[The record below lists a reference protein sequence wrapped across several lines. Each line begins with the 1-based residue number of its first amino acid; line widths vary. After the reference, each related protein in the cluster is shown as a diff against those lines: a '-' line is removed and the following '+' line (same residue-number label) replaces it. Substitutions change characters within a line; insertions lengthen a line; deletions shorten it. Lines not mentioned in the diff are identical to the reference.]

1 MLREQITELKHLLIQ
16 DAGLVEDMISRS
28 MRGLLEKNPD
38 MLYQVVK
45 NQEPRVNAYDR
56 SIDELC
62 VQTLAQYEPVAR
74 DLRLVIMI
82 IKMNKDLE
90 RMADHAVNISESGL
104 YLIANPFLGSYED
117 LRVMGED
124 TVSMMKDSIN
134 AFVNEDVRLAHAVCD
149 RDDIVDEAGDKILKD
164 LTDVMKGKKDIIP
177 RALALMRIAHNLE
190 RIADL
195 STNIAE
201 EVVYIVEG
209 RDIKHHSGGIT
220 INKLSNIK
228 GFTFLDY

>member
-1 MLREQITELKHLLIQ
+1 MLRDKITELKHLLIQ

-62 VQTLAQYEPVAR
+62 VQTIAQYEPVAR

-90 RMADHAVNISESGL
+90 RMADHAVNVSESGL
-104 YLIANPFLGSYED
+104 YLIANPFLGSYDD
-117 LRVMGED
+117 LRIMGES

-134 AFVNEDVRLAHAVCD
+134 AFVNEDIALAHLVCD
-149 RDDIVDEAGDKILKD
+149 RDDVVDQAGDKILKD
-164 LTDVMKGKKDIIP
+164 LTVVMRGKKDVIP
-177 RALALMRIAHNLE
+177 RALAVMRIAHNLE

-195 STNIAE
+195 STNLAE

-209 RDIKHHSGGIT
+209 RDIKHHGDSRQ
-220 INKLSNIK
+220 S
-228 GFTFLDY
+228 

>member
-1 MLREQITELKHLLIQ
+1 MLREKITELKHLLIQ

-45 NQEPRVNAYDR
+45 HQEPRVNAFDR

-62 VQTLAQYEPVAR
+62 VQTVAQFEPVAR

-90 RMADHAVNISESGL
+90 RIADHAVNISESGL
-104 YLIANPFLGSYED
+104 YLIANPFLGSYDD
-117 LRVMGED
+117 LRVMGEN
-124 TVSMMKDSIN
+124 TVSMMKDGIN
-134 AFVNEDVRLAHAVCD
+134 AFVNEDIVLAQSVCD

-164 LTDVMKGKKDIIP
+164 LINVMRKKDTIP
-177 RALALMRIAHNLE
+177 RALAVMRIAHNLE

-201 EVVYIVEG
+201 EVIYIVEG
-209 RDIKHHSGGIT
+209 RDIKHHGDGPPQ
-220 INKLSNIK
+220 
-228 GFTFLDY
+228 

>member
-1 MLREQITELKHLLIQ
+1 MLREKITELKHQLIQ

-62 VQTLAQYEPVAR
+62 VQTIAQFEPVAR

-104 YLIANPFLGSYED
+104 YLIANPFIGTYSD
-117 LRVMGED
+117 LPSMGEN
-124 TVSMMKDSIN
+124 TVAMLKDAIN
-134 AFVNEDVRLAHAVCD
+134 AFVNEDVAMAHAVCN
-149 RDDIVDEAGDKILKD
+149 RDNIVDEAGDRILKE
-164 LTDVMKGKKDIIP
+164 LTVVMRGKKDSIP

-209 RDIKHHSGGIT
+209 KDIKHHNGEY
-220 INKLSNIK
+220 NQ
-228 GFTFLDY
+228 

>member
-1 MLREQITELKHLLIQ
+1 MLRDKITELKHQLIQ

-28 MRGLLEKNPD
+28 MRGLLEKNAD

-45 NQEPRVNAYDR
+45 HQEPRVNAYDR

-62 VQTLAQYEPVAR
+62 VETIARFEPVAR
-74 DLRLVIMI
+74 DLRMVIMI

-104 YLIANPFLGSYED
+104 YLIANPFIGSYTD
-117 LRVMGED
+117 LFKMGEEA
-124 TVSMMKDSIN
+124 VAMLKDAIN
-134 AFVNEDVRLAHAVCD
+134 AFVNEDVATARSVRD
-149 RDDIVDEAGDKILKD
+149 RDNIVDEAGDKILKE
-164 LTDVMKGKKDIIP
+164 LTVVMRGKKDTIP

-209 RDIKHHSGGIT
+209 RDIKHHKDD
-220 INKLSNIK
+220 NA
-228 GFTFLDY
+228 

>member
-1 MLREQITELKHLLIQ
+1 MLREKITELKHQLMQ

-28 MRGLLEKNPD
+28 MRGILEKNAD

-45 NQEPRVNAYDR
+45 HQEPRVNAFDR

-62 VQTLAQYEPVAR
+62 VQTIAQFEPVAR

-90 RMADHAVNISESGL
+90 RIADHAVNISESGL

-117 LRVMGED
+117 LRVMGEN
-124 TVSMMKDSIN
+124 TISMMKDGIN
-134 AFVNEDVRLAHAVCD
+134 AFVNEDIALAKSVCD

-164 LTDVMKGKKDIIP
+164 LTGVMKGKKDVIP

-201 EVVYIVEG
+201 EVIYIVEG
-209 RDIKHHSGGIT
+209 RDIKHHG
-220 INKLSNIK
+220 NEPHP
-228 GFTFLDY
+228 

>member
-1 MLREQITELKHLLIQ
+1 MLRDKITELKHLLIQ

-28 MRGLLEKNPD
+28 MRGLLEKNAD

-62 VQTLAQYEPVAR
+62 VQTIAQFEPVAR

-104 YLIANPFLGSYED
+104 YLIANPFVGSYSD
-117 LRVMGED
+117 LPSMGEN
-124 TVSMMKDSIN
+124 TVGMLKDAIN
-134 AFVNEDVRLAHAVCD
+134 AFVNEDVAMAQAVCS
-149 RDDIVDEAGDKILKD
+149 RDNIVDDAGDRILKE
-164 LTDVMKGKKDIIP
+164 LTVVMRGKKDIIP

-209 RDIKHHSGGIT
+209 RDIKHF
-220 INKLSNIK
+220 K
-228 GFTFLDY
+228 DEERQ

>member
-1 MLREQITELKHLLIQ
+1 MNRLRRIEQCLREKITELKHLLIQ

-62 VQTLAQYEPVAR
+62 VQTVAQYEPVAR

-104 YLIANPFLGSYED
+104 YLIANPFFGL
-117 LRVMGED
+117 L
-124 TVSMMKDSIN
+124 
-134 AFVNEDVRLAHAVCD
+134 
-149 RDDIVDEAGDKILKD
+149 
-164 LTDVMKGKKDIIP
+164 
-177 RALALMRIAHNLE
+177 
-190 RIADL
+190 
-195 STNIAE
+195 
-201 EVVYIVEG
+201 
-209 RDIKHHSGGIT
+209 
-220 INKLSNIK
+220 
-228 GFTFLDY
+228 

>member
-1 MLREQITELKHLLIQ
+1 MLREKITELKHLLIQ
-16 DAGLVEDMISRS
+16 DAGLVEDMLSRS
-28 MRGLLEKNPD
+28 IRGLLEKNPD
-38 MLYQVVK
+38 ILYQVVK

-62 VQTLAQYEPVAR
+62 VQTIAQFEPVAR

-104 YLIANPFLGSYED
+104 YLIANPFVGTYSD
-117 LRVMGED
+117 LPVMGEN
-124 TVSMMKDSIN
+124 TVGMLKDAIN
-134 AFVNEDVRLAHAVCD
+134 AFVNEDVAMAQAVCD
-149 RDDIVDEAGDKILKD
+149 RDNIVDDAGDRILKE
-164 LTDVMKGKKDIIP
+164 LTMVMRGKKDAIP

-201 EVVYIVEG
+201 EVIYIVEG
-209 RDIKHHSGGIT
+209 RDIKHSKPEEHGNT
-220 INKLSNIK
+220 
-228 GFTFLDY
+228 

>member
-1 MLREQITELKHLLIQ
+1 MLREKITELKHLLIQ

-45 NQEPRVNAYDR
+45 HQEPRVNAFDR

-62 VQTLAQYEPVAR
+62 VQTVAQFEPVAR

-90 RMADHAVNISESGL
+90 RIADHAVNISESGL
-104 YLIANPFLGSYED
+104 YLIANPFLGSYDD
-117 LRVMGED
+117 LRVMGEN
-124 TVSMMKDSIN
+124 TVSMMKDGIN
-134 AFVNEDVRLAHAVCD
+134 AFVNEDIVLAQSVCD

-164 LTDVMKGKKDIIP
+164 LINVMRKKDTIP
-177 RALALMRIAHNLE
+177 RALAVMRIAHNLE

-201 EVVYIVEG
+201 EVIYIVEG
-209 RDIKHHSGGIT
+209 RDIKHHGDGPQQ
-220 INKLSNIK
+220 
-228 GFTFLDY
+228 

>member
-1 MLREQITELKHLLIQ
+1 MLREKITELKHQLIQ
-16 DAGLVEDMISRS
+16 DAGLVEDMITRS
-28 MRGLLEKNPD
+28 MRGLLEKNAD

-45 NQEPRVNAYDR
+45 NQEPRVNAFDR

-62 VQTLAQYEPVAR
+62 VQTIAQYEPVAR

-104 YLIANPFLGSYED
+104 YLIANPFMGSYGD
-117 LRVMGED
+117 LPGMGES
-124 TVSMMKDSIN
+124 TVSMLKDAIN
-134 AFVNEDVRLAHAVCD
+134 AFVNEDVVMAQAVCN
-149 RDDIVDEAGDKILKD
+149 RDNIVDDAGDRVLKD
-164 LTDVMKGKKDIIP
+164 LTDVMRGKKDLIP

-201 EVVYIVEG
+201 EVIYIVEG
-209 RDIKHHSGGIT
+209 RDIKHHKDGL
-220 INKLSNIK
+220 NK
-228 GFTFLDY
+228 

>member
-1 MLREQITELKHLLIQ
+1 MLREKITELKHLLIQ

-38 MLYQVVK
+38 MLYQVVQH
-45 NQEPRVNAYDR
+45 QEPRVNAFDR

-62 VQTLAQYEPVAR
+62 VQTVAQFEPVAR

-90 RMADHAVNISESGL
+90 RIADHSVNISESGL

-117 LRVMGED
+117 LRVMGEN
-124 TVSMMKDSIN
+124 TVSMMKDGIN
-134 AFVNEDVRLAHAVCD
+134 AFVNEDIALAQSVCD

-164 LTDVMKGKKDIIP
+164 LINVMRKKDTIP
-177 RALALMRIAHNLE
+177 RALAVMRIAHNLE

-201 EVVYIVEG
+201 EVIYIVEG
-209 RDIKHHSGGIT
+209 RDIKHHGAEPQQ
-220 INKLSNIK
+220 
-228 GFTFLDY
+228 

>member
-1 MLREQITELKHLLIQ
+1 MLRERITELKHQLIQ

-28 MRGLLEKNPD
+28 MRGLLERD
-38 MLYQVVK
+38 ADILYQVVK
-45 NQEPRVNAYDR
+45 NQEPRVNAFDR

-62 VQTLAQYEPVAR
+62 VSTIAQFEPVAR

-104 YLIANPFLGSYED
+104 YLIANPFLGSYSD
-117 LRVMGED
+117 LPSMGEN
-124 TVSMMKDSIN
+124 TVTMLKDAIN
-134 AFVNEDVRLAHAVCD
+134 AFVNEDVLMAQSVCN
-149 RDDIVDEAGDKILKD
+149 RDNIVDEAGDRILKE
-164 LTDVMKGKKDIIP
+164 LTVVMRGKKDVIP

-209 RDIKHHSGGIT
+209 RDIKHHNGD
-220 INKLSNIK
+220 LQQ
-228 GFTFLDY
+228 

>member
-1 MLREQITELKHLLIQ
+1 MLREKITELKHQLIQ

-28 MRGLLEKNPD
+28 MRGLLERNAD

-62 VQTLAQYEPVAR
+62 VQTIAQFEPVAR
-74 DLRLVIMI
+74 DLRLVVMI

-104 YLIANPFLGSYED
+104 YLIANPFVGTYSD
-117 LRVMGED
+117 LPIMGEN
-124 TVSMMKDSIN
+124 TVGMLKDAIN
-134 AFVNEDVRLAHAVCD
+134 AFVNEDVVLAQTVCD
-149 RDDIVDEAGDKILKD
+149 RDNIVDEAGDRVLKE
-164 LTDVMKGKKDIIP
+164 LMVIMRGKKDVIP

-209 RDIKHHSGGIT
+209 RDIKHHNGD
-220 INKLSNIK
+220 NLQQP
-228 GFTFLDY
+228 

>member
-1 MLREQITELKHLLIQ
+1 MLREKITELKHLLIQ

-28 MRGLLEKNPD
+28 MRGLLEKNAD

-45 NQEPRVNAYDR
+45 NQEPRVNAFDR

-62 VQTLAQYEPVAR
+62 VQTIAQYEPVAR

-104 YLIANPFLGSYED
+104 YLIANPFLGSYAD
-117 LRVMGED
+117 LRIMGD
-124 TVSMMKDSIN
+124 NTIAMMKDGIN
-134 AFVNEDVRLAHAVCD
+134 AFVNEDIPLAQRVCD
-149 RDDIVDEAGDKILKD
+149 RDDIVDTAGDKILKD
-164 LTDVMKGKKDIIP
+164 LTDVMKGKKDVIP

-201 EVVYIVEG
+201 EVVYIVDG
-209 RDIKHHSGGIT
+209 RDIKHHSGEHHQ
-220 INKLSNIK
+220 
-228 GFTFLDY
+228 

>member
-1 MLREQITELKHLLIQ
+1 MLREKITELKHLLIQ

-45 NQEPRVNAYDR
+45 NQEPRVNAFDR

-62 VQTLAQYEPVAR
+62 VQTVAQFEPVAR
-74 DLRLVIMI
+74 DLRLVVMI

-90 RMADHAVNISESGL
+90 RIADHAVNISESGL
-104 YLIANPFLGSYED
+104 YLIANPFLVSYDD
-117 LRVMGED
+117 LRIMGEN
-124 TVSMMKDSIN
+124 TVSMMKDGIN
-134 AFVNEDVRLAHAVCD
+134 AFVNEDIVLAKSVCD

-164 LTDVMKGKKDIIP
+164 LINVMRKKDTIP

-201 EVVYIVEG
+201 EVIYIVEG
-209 RDIKHHSGGIT
+209 RDIKHHG
-220 INKLSNIK
+220 NEPH
-228 GFTFLDY
+228 

>member
-1 MLREQITELKHLLIQ
+1 MLRDKITELKHQLIQ

-62 VQTLAQYEPVAR
+62 VQTIAQYEPVAR

-90 RMADHAVNISESGL
+90 RMADHAVNVSESGL
-104 YLIANPFLGSYED
+104 YLIANPFLGSYDD
-117 LRVMGED
+117 LRIMGES

-134 AFVNEDVRLAHAVCD
+134 AFVNEDIALAHLVCD
-149 RDDIVDEAGDKILKD
+149 RDDVVDQVGDKILKD
-164 LTDVMKGKKDIIP
+164 LTVVMRGKKDVIP
-177 RALALMRIAHNLE
+177 RALAVMRIAHNLE

-195 STNIAE
+195 STNLAE

-209 RDIKHHSGGIT
+209 RDIKHHGDSRQ
-220 INKLSNIK
+220 S
-228 GFTFLDY
+228 

>member
-1 MLREQITELKHLLIQ
+1 MLRDKMTELKHLLIQ

-45 NQEPRVNAYDR
+45 HQEPRVNAFDR

-62 VQTLAQYEPVAR
+62 VQTLAQFEPVAR

-117 LRVMGED
+117 LRIMGEN
-124 TVSMMKDSIN
+124 TVSMMKDAIN
-134 AFVNEDVRLAHAVCD
+134 AFVNEDIALAQLVCD
-149 RDDIVDEAGDKILKD
+149 RDDIVDEAGDKILKE
-164 LTDVMKGKKDIIP
+164 LSAIMHGKKGVVP

-209 RDIKHHSGGIT
+209 RDIKHSGEQKI
-220 INKLSNIK
+220 
-228 GFTFLDY
+228 

>member
-1 MLREQITELKHLLIQ
+1 MLREKITELKHLLIQ

-28 MRGLLEKNPD
+28 MRGLLEKNAD

-45 NQEPRVNAYDR
+45 NQEPRVNAYDL
-56 SIDELC
+56 SIDELS
-62 VQTLAQYEPVAR
+62 VQTIAQFEPVAR

-104 YLIANPFLGSYED
+104 YLIANPFVGSYSD
-117 LRVMGED
+117 LPSMGES
-124 TVSMMKDSIN
+124 TIAMLKDAIN
-134 AFVNEDVRLAHAVCD
+134 AFVNEDVALAQAVCS
-149 RDDIVDEAGDKILKD
+149 RDNIVDDAGDRILKE
-164 LTDVMKGKKDIIP
+164 LTVVMRGKKDIIP

-209 RDIKHHSGGIT
+209 RDIKHFK
-220 INKLSNIK
+220 NDAPL
-228 GFTFLDY
+228 